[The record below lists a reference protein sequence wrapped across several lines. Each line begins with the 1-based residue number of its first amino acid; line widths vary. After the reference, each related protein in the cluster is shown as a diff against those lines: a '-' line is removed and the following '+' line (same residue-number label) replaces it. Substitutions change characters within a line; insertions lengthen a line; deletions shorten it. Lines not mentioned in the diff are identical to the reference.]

1 MPLPLLRSSHLTLF
15 AVIAALFFALALWM
29 SRQGADAE
37 PMPWLM
43 TWGTDVIE
51 PLADDQLS
59 LTQLAGQAPGELWLQ
74 PRADGPRLVYR
85 AQLDREEGAWRLE
98 AQLGL
103 TASEHESLARALGKS
118 TDEQPLSGAMLDQ
131 LGGHRVA
138 VLNLVPMAVIPA
150 ERIVAS
156 LGAPRLRLRTGEG
169 EAWIYPRQGLSVHLL
184 DDQVQ
189 LLHLVPREAMKH

>member
-1 MPLPLLRSSHLTLF
+1 
-15 AVIAALFFALALWM
+15 M

-37 PMPWLM
+37 PMPWLT

-74 PRADGPRLVYR
+74 PRAGGPRLVYR